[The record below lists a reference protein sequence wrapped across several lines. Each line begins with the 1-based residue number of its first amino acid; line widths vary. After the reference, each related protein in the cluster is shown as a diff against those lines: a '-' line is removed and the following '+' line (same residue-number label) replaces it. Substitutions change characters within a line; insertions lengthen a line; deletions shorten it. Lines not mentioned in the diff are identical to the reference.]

1 MLKNEG
7 RACGHFPSVKRMSLS
22 GNIERAS
29 LLLVVFL
36 SSSGIA
42 NCQSTSHDAVPA
54 RGEQLACISDPAN
67 VHKGDRVTITVKP
80 MRLDR
85 IYTFGSSDGSV
96 LIKDNS
102 ATLNTAEI
110 TTTER
115 SITVICS
122 AIDKASGVVESTAS
136 VTVTMESKQAASAQ
150 SIVPSAE
157 VASATIDSADSM
169 ANTHY
174 QFSALVAP
182 NLSWTTG
189 TQVQTISGGT
199 LLLSEIRSKSYCD
212 PSMTQFG
219 LGAYASDISTTK
231 STGATTNIDSNDVK
245 ANVMKAIPF
254 LGGGRSY
261 FGASADFFGNNS
273 LGVGLQQTYGANY
286 QFYLRGCK
294 GGTDNSVTESKSRL
308 FASLGVGAGYM
319 NQRLYLTADKLNA
332 AVLPLTAQIS
342 YLQGQAPGVP
352 PKFVWYALVGYT
364 PVLTETRAYQLS
376 AIVGLQIPTPYRWVT
391 VNLSDR
397 DLYMNNAPTGFKRNY
412 QNGSISLAFSIPKAP
427 EKIPNPAVPESALG
441 ACYGGDKLA
450 RLYCYDEVNSDQC
463 APPNFFR
470 AAQHC
475 ASTGVS
481 PQVAPP

>member
-1 MLKNEG
+1 
-7 RACGHFPSVKRMSLS
+7 MSLS

-80 MRLDR
+80 MRPDR

-169 ANTHY
+169 
-174 QFSALVAP
+174 
-182 NLSWTTG
+182 
-189 TQVQTISGGT
+189 
-199 LLLSEIRSKSYCD
+199 EI
-212 PSMTQFG
+212 
-219 LGAYASDISTTK
+219 
-231 STGATTNIDSNDVK
+231 
-245 ANVMKAIPF
+245 
-254 LGGGRSY
+254 
-261 FGASADFFGNNS
+261 
-273 LGVGLQQTYGANY
+273 
-286 QFYLRGCK
+286 
-294 GGTDNSVTESKSRL
+294 
-308 FASLGVGAGYM
+308 
-319 NQRLYLTADKLNA
+319 
-332 AVLPLTAQIS
+332 
-342 YLQGQAPGVP
+342 
-352 PKFVWYALVGYT
+352 
-364 PVLTETRAYQLS
+364 
-376 AIVGLQIPTPYRWVT
+376 
-391 VNLSDR
+391 
-397 DLYMNNAPTGFKRNY
+397 
-412 QNGSISLAFSIPKAP
+412 
-427 EKIPNPAVPESALG
+427 
-441 ACYGGDKLA
+441 
-450 RLYCYDEVNSDQC
+450 
-463 APPNFFR
+463 
-470 AAQHC
+470 
-475 ASTGVS
+475 
-481 PQVAPP
+481 